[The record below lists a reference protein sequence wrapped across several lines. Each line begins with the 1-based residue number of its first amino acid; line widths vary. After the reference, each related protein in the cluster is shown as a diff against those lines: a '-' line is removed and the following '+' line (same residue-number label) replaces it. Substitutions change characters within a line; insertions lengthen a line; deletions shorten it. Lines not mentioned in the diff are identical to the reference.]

1 MIFSRWQFSII
12 DPRIFENFDWLEKC
26 TSTRKM
32 QFLNGENMNFLD
44 FLLLSKN
51 RFHEI
56 YEALIA
62 KLVRFQSL
70 YKSPRHKEVNQR
82 HIYHTFDNSIIVGVP
97 FKKVTFI
104 SISWITLYSNTFTN
118 RFYTILYPWK
128 IQGEGGELLS
138 ITKWIKGRENTR
150 KTVRF
155 SYFEQSRFL
164 LSL

>member
-128 IQGEGGELLS
+128 RILGGKEKIVHNQMKRREG
-138 ITKWIKGRENTR
+138 

-155 SYFEQSRFL
+155 SYFEQSVF
-164 LSL
+164 SFVIVV